1 MPIALHAM
9 GIVKPRGIHLPGEPL
24 RGSQIGVRF
33 LVPRMLTRR
42 IFVSVCGEHSAIGV
56 VDVKTHRR
64 EAVIEVR
71 S

>member
-1 MPIALHAM
+1 MNSAHILMTRTCAIA
-9 GIVKPRGIHLPGEPL
+9 
-24 RGSQIGVRF
+24 
-33 LVPRMLTRR
+33 
-42 IFVSVCGEHSAIGV
+42 V